1 MKRHI
6 VASDCSMDNTCILHN
21 VLKLELC
28 TLLFDLREVVRR
40 DVSTTV
46 VQCNFNQD
54 SNKVNNSLKILLS
67 MSILITGIIVNTV
80 PKDVW

>member
-1 MKRHI
+1 
-6 VASDCSMDNTCILHN
+6 MDNTCIFHN

-28 TLLFDLREVVRR
+28 TLLFDLFEIMRR

-54 SNKVNNSLKILLS
+54 SNKVNNSLKVLLS
-67 MSILITGIIVNTV
+67 MSILITSIIVNTV

>member
-1 MKRHI
+1 MAR
-6 VASDCSMDNTCILHN
+6 
-21 VLKLELC
+21 VLKLELF

-67 MSILITGIIVNTV
+67 FSIMITSIIVNTL
-80 PKDVW
+80 PKDIW

>member
-1 MKRHI
+1 MARG
-6 VASDCSMDNTCILHN
+6 
-21 VLKLELC
+21 LKLELF

-67 MSILITGIIVNTV
+67 FSIMITSIIVNTL
-80 PKDVW
+80 PKDIW

>member
-1 MKRHI
+1 MARG
-6 VASDCSMDNTCILHN
+6 
-21 VLKLELC
+21 LKLELF
-28 TLLFDLREVVRR
+28 TLLFDLREVVRC

-67 MSILITGIIVNTV
+67 FSIMITSIIVNTL
-80 PKDVW
+80 PKDIW